1 MLDYGDFFVSTFTLY
16 QCLIATVVA
25 VKISSKTIY
34 SALMASIDKAFSPT
48 GTKTFLTIE
57 VNGT

>member
-25 VKISSKTIY
+25 VKISSKQ
-34 SALMASIDKAFSPT
+34 SI
-48 GTKTFLTIE
+48 LL
-57 VNGT
+57 